1 MKLARCLPHLLACI
15 FPLIGIA
22 QPKSI
27 IIEVGL
33 LYNSESNKFV
43 QNQVIWIEGD
53 QIKAV
58 GTAIKV
64 PPAAQVIKLPTGT
77 ITPGLIDAH
86 THLLTNQKLPE
97 NLAVDSW
104 INSPARRVLRGA
116 SYARDYLNAG
126 FTAIRDLGNSGYY
139 LDMELASAIRKG
151 YVAGPHMFGSG
162 PIISA
167 MDGQFYQLPY
177 DERNKI
183 TQKEYRVVNGVE
195 DAVQAVK
202 EHVNNGVDVI
212 KIVAFGERL
221 GLEMEEM
228 KAIVKTAHAHGLK
241 VTAHSTGGPSME
253 SAIEAGVDGIEH
265 AYYVND
271 TLWKKIAAKNIYVVP
286 TDPSFNSVVQM
297 QKSLGQTTHD
307 SVAIRTELK
316 PLRDRLLR
324 AKREKILLVAG
335 SDAYFDL
342 PISRGDAAKEMLV
355 AYVEEGLTVEES
367 LQTATLNAA
376 KAIGQEGK
384 LGTIKPGVKA
394 NLVIF
399 DGNLQKDFRKS
410 LFNIYMVIKDGK
422 VVYAKEHEALKFAE

>member
-1 MKLARCLPHLLACI
+1 MIARCLPYLFALM
-15 FPLIGIA
+15 FPLLGIA
-22 QPKSI
+22 QPKSL

-33 LYNSESNKFV
+33 LYNSESNRFMD
-43 QNQVIWIEGD
+43 NQIIWIEGN

-58 GTAIKV
+58 GQSIKI
-64 PPAAQVIKLPTGT
+64 PPSAQVIKLPAGT

-86 THLLTNQKLPE
+86 THLLTSQKLPE

-116 SYARDYLNAG
+116 SYAREYLNAG
-126 FTAIRDLGNSGYY
+126 FTAVRDLGNSGQY
-139 LDMELASAIRKG
+139 LDMELATAIRRG
-151 YVAGPHMFGSG
+151 YIIGPHMFGSG

-167 MDGQFYQLPY
+167 MDGQFYQLPFE
-177 DERNKI
+177 ERNKI
-183 TQKEYRVVNGVE
+183 TQKEYRVVSGVE
-195 DAVQAVK
+195 DAVLAVK

-221 GLEMEEM
+221 GLELSEM

-241 VTAHSTGGPSME
+241 VTAHSTGGASMA

-271 TLWKKIAAKNIYVVP
+271 TLWKKMVAKNIYMVP
-286 TDPSFNSVVQM
+286 TDPSLNSIIQM
-297 QKSLGQTTHD
+297 QKSQGQTAHD
-307 SVAIRTELK
+307 TVAILAELK

-324 AKREKILLVAG
+324 AKKEKILLVAG
-335 SDAYFDL
+335 SDAYIDL
-342 PISRGDAAKEMLV
+342 PVSRGDAAKEMLI
-355 AYVEEGLTVEES
+355 AYQEEGLTVEES

-376 KAIGQEGK
+376 KAIGQEGR
-384 LGTIKPGVKA
+384 LGIIKQGVKA

-399 DGNLQKDFRKS
+399 NGNLQKDFRNA
-410 LFNIYMVIKDGK
+410 LFNVYMVIKDGM
-422 VVYAKEHEALKFAE
+422 VVYQKELDTIK

>member
-1 MKLARCLPHLLACI
+1 MMLARYILYLFALV
-15 FPLIGIA
+15 FPLVGIA

-33 LYNSESNKFV
+33 LYNSESNRFLE
-43 QNQVIWIEGD
+43 NQMIWIEGD

-58 GTAIKV
+58 GQSIKI
-64 PPAAQVIKLPTGT
+64 PPTAQVIKLPAGS
-77 ITPGLIDAH
+77 ISPGLIDAH
-86 THLLTNQKLPE
+86 THLLTNQKPSE
-97 NLAVDSW
+97 NLAIDSW

-116 SYARDYLNAG
+116 SYAREYLNAG
-126 FTAIRDLGNSGYY
+126 FTAIRDLGNSGHY

-151 YVAGPHMFGSG
+151 YVNGPHMFGSG

-177 DERNKI
+177 DERNTI
-183 TQKEYRVVNGVE
+183 TQKEYRVVSGVE

-221 GLEMEEM
+221 GLELEEM

-241 VTAHSTGGPSME
+241 VTAHSTGGASMA

-271 TLWKKIAAKNIYVVP
+271 TLWKKMAAKNIYMVP
-286 TDPSFNSVVQM
+286 TDPSFNSVIQT
-297 QKSLGQTTHD
+297 QKSQGQNIYDT
-307 SVAIRTELK
+307 VAIRKELK
-316 PLRDRLLR
+316 PLRDRLIR
-324 AKREKILLVAG
+324 AKKEKILLVAG

-342 PISRGDAAKEMLV
+342 PVSRGDAAKEMLI
-355 AYVEEGLTVEES
+355 AYVEEGLTIEES

-384 LGTIKPGVKA
+384 LGIIKQGVKA
-394 NLVIF
+394 NLAIF
-399 DGNLQKDFRKS
+399 DGNLQKDFRNA
-410 LFNIYMVIKDGK
+410 LFNVYMVIKDGK
-422 VVYAKEHEALKFAE
+422 IVYTKELHASK

>member
-1 MKLARCLPHLLACI
+1 MMLARCILHLFALV

-33 LYNSESNKFV
+33 LYNSESNHFLE
-43 QNQVIWIEGD
+43 NQIIWIEGD

-58 GTAIKV
+58 GQSIKI
-64 PPAAQVIKLPTGT
+64 PPTAQVIKLPGGS
-77 ITPGLIDAH
+77 ISPGLIDAH

-116 SYARDYLNAG
+116 GYAREYLNAG
-126 FTAIRDLGNSGYY
+126 FTAIRDLGNSGNY

-151 YVAGPHMFGSG
+151 YVNGPHMFGSG

-177 DERNKI
+177 DERNTI
-183 TQKEYRVVNGVE
+183 TQKEYRVVSGVE

-221 GLEMEEM
+221 GLELEEM

-241 VTAHSTGGPSME
+241 VTAHSTGGASMA

-271 TLWKKIAAKNIYVVP
+271 TLWKKMAAKKIYMVP
-286 TDPSFNSVVQM
+286 TDPSFNSIIQT
-297 QKSLGQTTHD
+297 QKSQGQTTHD
-307 SVAIRTELK
+307 TVAIHTELG
-316 PLRDRLLR
+316 PLRDRLIR
-324 AKREKILLVAG
+324 AKKEKILLVAG

-342 PISRGDAAKEMLV
+342 PVSRGDAAKEMLI
-355 AYVEEGLTVEES
+355 AYVEEGLTIEES

-384 LGTIKPGVKA
+384 LGIIKQGVKA

-399 DGNLQKDFRKS
+399 NGNLQKDFRNA
-410 LFNIYMVIKDGK
+410 LFNVYMVIKDGQI
-422 VVYAKEHEALKFAE
+422 VYTKELHTSK

>member
-1 MKLARCLPHLLACI
+1 MMLARYILYLFALV
-15 FPLIGIA
+15 FPLVGIA
-22 QPKSI
+22 QPQSI

-33 LYNSESNKFV
+33 LYNSESNRFLE
-43 QNQVIWIEGD
+43 NQMIWIEGD

-58 GTAIKV
+58 GQSIKI
-64 PPAAQVIKLPTGT
+64 PPTAQVIKLPAGS
-77 ITPGLIDAH
+77 ISPGLIDAH
-86 THLLTNQKLPE
+86 THLLTNQKPSE
-97 NLAVDSW
+97 NLAIDSW

-116 SYARDYLNAG
+116 SYAREYLNAG
-126 FTAIRDLGNSGYY
+126 FTAIRDLGNSGHY

-151 YVAGPHMFGSG
+151 YVNGPHMFGSG

-177 DERNKI
+177 DERNTI
-183 TQKEYRVVNGVE
+183 TQKEYRVVSGVD

-221 GLEMEEM
+221 GLELEEM

-241 VTAHSTGGPSME
+241 VTAHSAGGASMA

-271 TLWKKIAAKNIYVVP
+271 TLWKKMATKNIYMVP
-286 TDPSFNSVVQM
+286 TDPSFNSIIQT
-297 QKSLGQTTHD
+297 QKSQGQTIYDT
-307 SVAIRTELK
+307 VAIRKELK
-316 PLRDRLLR
+316 PLRDRLIR
-324 AKREKILLVAG
+324 AKKEKILLVAG

-342 PISRGDAAKEMLV
+342 PVSRGDAAKEMLI
-355 AYVEEGLTVEES
+355 AYVEEGLTIEES

-384 LGTIKPGVKA
+384 LGIIKQGVKA

-399 DGNLQKDFRKS
+399 EGNLQKDFRNA
-410 LFNIYMVIKDGK
+410 LFNVYMVIKDGK
-422 VVYAKEHEALKFAE
+422 IVYAKELHASK

>member
-1 MKLARCLPHLLACI
+1 M
-15 FPLIGIA
+15 FPLLGIA
-22 QPKSI
+22 QPKSL

-33 LYNSESNKFV
+33 LYNSESNRFMD
-43 QNQVIWIEGD
+43 NQIIWIEGN

-58 GTAIKV
+58 GQSIKI
-64 PPAAQVIKLPTGT
+64 PPSAQVIKLPAGT

-86 THLLTNQKLPE
+86 THLLTSQKLPE

-116 SYARDYLNAG
+116 SYAREYLNAG
-126 FTAIRDLGNSGYY
+126 FTAVRDLGNSGQY
-139 LDMELASAIRKG
+139 LDMELATAIRRG
-151 YVAGPHMFGSG
+151 YIIGPHMFGSG

-167 MDGQFYQLPY
+167 MDGQFYQLPFE
-177 DERNKI
+177 ERNKI
-183 TQKEYRVVNGVE
+183 TQKEYRVVSGVE
-195 DAVQAVK
+195 DAVLAVK

-221 GLEMEEM
+221 GLELSEM

-241 VTAHSTGGPSME
+241 VTAHSTGGASMA

-271 TLWKKIAAKNIYVVP
+271 TLWKKMVAKNIYMVP
-286 TDPSFNSVVQM
+286 TDPSLNSIIQM
-297 QKSLGQTTHD
+297 QKSQGQTAHD
-307 SVAIRTELK
+307 TVAILAELK

-324 AKREKILLVAG
+324 AKKEKILLVAG
-335 SDAYFDL
+335 SDAYIDL
-342 PISRGDAAKEMLV
+342 PVSRGDAAKEMLI
-355 AYVEEGLTVEES
+355 AYQEEGLTVEES

-376 KAIGQEGK
+376 KAIGQEGR
-384 LGTIKPGVKA
+384 LGIIKQGVKA

-399 DGNLQKDFRKS
+399 NGNLQKDFRNA
-410 LFNIYMVIKDGK
+410 LFNVYMVIKDGM
-422 VVYAKEHEALKFAE
+422 VVYQKELDTIK

>member
-1 MKLARCLPHLLACI
+1 V
-15 FPLIGIA
+15 FPLVGIA

-33 LYNSESNKFV
+33 LYNSESNHFLE
-43 QNQVIWIEGD
+43 NQMIWIEGD

-58 GTAIKV
+58 GQPIKI
-64 PPAAQVIKLPTGT
+64 PPTAQVIKLPGGS
-77 ITPGLIDAH
+77 ISPGLIDAH

-116 SYARDYLNAG
+116 SYARAYLNAG
-126 FTAIRDLGNSGYY
+126 FTAIRDLGNSGHY
-139 LDMELASAIRKG
+139 LDMELASAIRRG
-151 YVAGPHMFGSG
+151 YVTGPHMFGSG
-162 PIISA
+162 PIVSA

-183 TQKEYRVVNGVE
+183 TQREYRVVSGVE

-221 GLEMEEM
+221 GLEPEEM

-241 VTAHSTGGPSME
+241 VTAHSTGGASMA

-271 TLWKKIAAKNIYVVP
+271 TLWRKMAAKNIYMVP
-286 TDPSFNSVVQM
+286 TDPSFNSIIQT
-297 QKSLGQTTHD
+297 QKSQGQTTYD
-307 SVAIRTELK
+307 TIAIRKELK
-316 PLRDRLLR
+316 PLRDRLIR
-324 AKREKILLVAG
+324 AKKEKILLVAG

-342 PISRGDAAKEMLV
+342 PVSRGDAAKEMLI
-355 AYVEEGLTVEES
+355 AYVEEGLTIEES

-384 LGTIKPGVKA
+384 LGIIKQGVKA

-399 DGNLQKDFRKS
+399 DGDLQKDFRNA
-410 LFNIYMVIKDGK
+410 LFNVYMVIKDGK
-422 VVYAKEHEALKFAE
+422 IVYTKELHTPK

>member
-1 MKLARCLPHLLACI
+1 MMLPKCI
-15 FPLIGIA
+15 PYLFALVFPLVGIA

-33 LYNSESNKFV
+33 LYNPESNHFLE
-43 QNQVIWIEGD
+43 NQMIWIEGD

-58 GTAIKV
+58 GRSIKI
-64 PPAAQVIKLPTGT
+64 PPTAQVIKLPGGSMS
-77 ITPGLIDAH
+77 PGLIDAH

-116 SYARDYLNAG
+116 GYAREYLNAG
-126 FTAIRDLGNSGYY
+126 FTAIRDLGNSGHY
-139 LDMELASAIRKG
+139 LDMELASAIRRG
-151 YVAGPHMFGSG
+151 YVTGPHMFGSG

-177 DERNKI
+177 DERKKI
-183 TQKEYRVVNGVE
+183 TQREYRVVSGVE

-221 GLEMEEM
+221 GLEPEEM

-241 VTAHSTGGPSME
+241 ITAHSTGGASMA

-265 AYYVND
+265 GYYVND
-271 TLWKKIAAKNIYVVP
+271 TLWRKMAAKNIYMVP
-286 TDPSFNSVVQM
+286 TDPSFNSIIQT
-297 QKSLGQTTHD
+297 QKSQGQVTHD
-307 SVAIRTELK
+307 TVAIRTELK
-316 PLRDRLLR
+316 PLRDRLIR
-324 AKREKILLVAG
+324 AKKEKILLVAG

-342 PISRGDAAKEMLV
+342 PVSRGNAAKEMLI
-355 AYVEEGLTVEES
+355 AYVEEGLTIEES

-376 KAIGQEGK
+376 MAIGQEGK
-384 LGTIKPGVKA
+384 LGIIKQGVKA

-399 DGNLQKDFRKS
+399 DGNLQKDFRNA
-410 LFNIYMVIKDGK
+410 LFNVYMVFKDGK
-422 VVYAKEHEALKFAE
+422 IVYAKEHQTAE

>member
-1 MKLARCLPHLLACI
+1 M
-15 FPLIGIA
+15 FPFIGIA
-22 QPKSI
+22 QPKSLV
-27 IIEVGL
+27 IEIGL
-33 LYNSESNKFV
+33 LYNSESNEFV
-43 QNQVIWIEGD
+43 KNQVIWIEGD

-58 GTAIKV
+58 GSAIKV
-64 PPAAQVIKLPTGT
+64 PPSAQVIKLPTGT

-97 NLAVDSW
+97 NLAIDSW
-104 INSPARRVLRGA
+104 INSPAKRVLRGA

-126 FTAIRDLGNSGYY
+126 FTAIRDLGNSGHY

-151 YVAGPHMFGSG
+151 YVTGPHMSGSG

-167 MDGQFYQLPY
+167 IDGQFYQLPY
-177 DERNKI
+177 EERNKI
-183 TQKEYRVVNGVE
+183 AQKEYRVVSGVQ
-195 DAVQAVK
+195 DAIQAVK

-212 KIVAFGERL
+212 KIVAYGERL
-221 GLEMEEM
+221 GLELEEM

-271 TLWKKIAAKNIYVVP
+271 TLWKKIAAKKIYMVP
-286 TDPSFNSVVQM
+286 TDPSFNSVIQM
-297 QKSLGQTTHD
+297 QKSMGQTTHD
-307 SVAIRTELK
+307 TLAIRTELK
-316 PLRDRLLR
+316 PLRDRLMR
-324 AKREKILLVAG
+324 AKKEKILLAAG

-367 LQTATLNAA
+367 LQAATINAA

-384 LGTIKPGVKA
+384 FGVIKQGVKA

-399 DGNLQKDFRKS
+399 DGNLQKDFRNT
-410 LFNIYMVIKDGK
+410 LFNVYMVVKDGK
-422 VVYAKEHEALKFAE
+422 VVYAKEHQAADLVTYAYKPEAQR

>member
-1 MKLARCLPHLLACI
+1 MMLARYILYLFALV
-15 FPLIGIA
+15 FPLVGIA

-33 LYNSESNKFV
+33 LYNSESNRFLE
-43 QNQVIWIEGD
+43 NQMIWIEGD

-58 GTAIKV
+58 GQSIKI
-64 PPAAQVIKLPTGT
+64 PPTAQVIKLPAGS
-77 ITPGLIDAH
+77 ISPGLIDAH
-86 THLLTNQKLPE
+86 THLLTNQKPSE
-97 NLAVDSW
+97 NLAIDSW

-116 SYARDYLNAG
+116 SYAREYLNAG
-126 FTAIRDLGNSGYY
+126 FTAIRDLGNSGHY

-151 YVAGPHMFGSG
+151 YVNGPHMFGSG

-177 DERNKI
+177 DERNTI
-183 TQKEYRVVNGVE
+183 TQKEYRVVSGVE

-221 GLEMEEM
+221 GLELEEM
-228 KAIVKTAHAHGLK
+228 KAIIKTAHAHGLK
-241 VTAHSTGGPSME
+241 VTAHSTGGASMA

-271 TLWKKIAAKNIYVVP
+271 TLWKKMAAKNIYMVP
-286 TDPSFNSVVQM
+286 TDPSFNSVIRT
-297 QKSLGQTTHD
+297 QKSQGQTIYDT
-307 SVAIRTELK
+307 VAIRKELK
-316 PLRDRLLR
+316 PLRDRLIR
-324 AKREKILLVAG
+324 AKKEKILLVAG

-342 PISRGDAAKEMLV
+342 PVSRGDAAKEMLI
-355 AYVEEGLTVEES
+355 AYVEEGLTIEES

-384 LGTIKPGVKA
+384 LGIIKQGVKA
-394 NLVIF
+394 NLAIF
-399 DGNLQKDFRKS
+399 DGNLQKDFRNA
-410 LFNIYMVIKDGK
+410 LFNVYMVIKDGK
-422 VVYAKEHEALKFAE
+422 IVYTKELHASK

>member
-1 MKLARCLPHLLACI
+1 MMLARCILYLFALV
-15 FPLIGIA
+15 FPLAGIA

-33 LYNSESNKFV
+33 LYNSESNRFLE
-43 QNQVIWIEGD
+43 NQMIWIEGD

-58 GTAIKV
+58 GQSIKI
-64 PPAAQVIKLPTGT
+64 PPTAQVIKLPAGS
-77 ITPGLIDAH
+77 ISPGLIDAH

-116 SYARDYLNAG
+116 GYARAYLNAG
-126 FTAIRDLGNSGYY
+126 FTAIRDLGNSGHY
-139 LDMELASAIRKG
+139 LDMELVSAIRRG
-151 YVAGPHMFGSG
+151 YVTGPHMFGSG

-183 TQKEYRVVNGVE
+183 TQREYRVVSGVE

-221 GLEMEEM
+221 GLEPEEM

-241 VTAHSTGGPSME
+241 VTAHSTGGESMA

-271 TLWKKIAAKNIYVVP
+271 TLWRKMAAKNIYMVP
-286 TDPSFNSVVQM
+286 TDPSFNGIIQT
-297 QKSLGQTTHD
+297 QKSQGQTTHD
-307 SVAIRTELK
+307 TAAIRTELR
-316 PLRDRLLR
+316 PLRERLLR
-324 AKREKILLVAG
+324 AKKEKILLVAG

-355 AYVEEGLTVEES
+355 AYVEEGLTIEES

-384 LGTIKPGVKA
+384 LGIIKQGVKA

-399 DGNLQKDFRKS
+399 DGNLQKDFRNA
-410 LFNIYMVIKDGK
+410 LFNVYMVIKDGK
-422 VVYAKEHEALKFAE
+422 IVYAKEPQTSK

>member
-1 MKLARCLPHLLACI
+1 MMLARYILYLFALV

-33 LYNSESNKFV
+33 LYNSESNRFLE
-43 QNQVIWIEGD
+43 NQMIWIEGD

-58 GTAIKV
+58 GQSIKI
-64 PPAAQVIKLPTGT
+64 PPTAQVIKLPAGS
-77 ITPGLIDAH
+77 ISPGLIDAH
-86 THLLTNQKLPE
+86 THLLTNQKPSE

-116 SYARDYLNAG
+116 SYARAYLNAG
-126 FTAIRDLGNSGYY
+126 FTAIRDLGNSGHY
-139 LDMELASAIRKG
+139 LDMELASAIRRG
-151 YVAGPHMFGSG
+151 YVTGPHMFGSG
-162 PIISA
+162 PIVSA

-183 TQKEYRVVNGVE
+183 TQREYRVVSGVE

-221 GLEMEEM
+221 GLEPEEM

-241 VTAHSTGGPSME
+241 VTAHSTGGASMA

-271 TLWKKIAAKNIYVVP
+271 TLWKKMAAKKIYMVP
-286 TDPSFNSVVQM
+286 TDPSFNSIIQT
-297 QKSLGQTTHD
+297 QKSQGQTTHD
-307 SVAIRTELK
+307 TVAIRTELG
-316 PLRDRLLR
+316 PLRDRLIR
-324 AKREKILLVAG
+324 AKKEKILLVAG

-342 PISRGDAAKEMLV
+342 PVSRGDAAKEMLI
-355 AYVEEGLTVEES
+355 AYVEEGLTIAES

-384 LGTIKPGVKA
+384 LGIIKQGVKA

-399 DGNLQKDFRKS
+399 DGNLQKDFRNA
-410 LFNIYMVIKDGK
+410 LFNVYMVIKDGK
-422 VVYAKEHEALKFAE
+422 IVYTKELHTPK